1 MQGKKTD
8 IMAREGKTGGGK
20 EGTGR
25 KEGLNKQQV
34 TEIKILILTK
44 NTKNI
49 F

>member
-1 MQGKKTD
+1 MQGKKT
-8 IMAREGKTGGGK
+8 RYYGKRRKEGGG
-20 EGTGR
+20 GTGR